1 MVRQGFWSSPSHPDD
16 PWARLLFMAMWN
28 FADDYGVGSCST
40 RELLGFAFPNDRQ
53 ISESDLERLLRD
65 IGKAYG
71 VRYYLVNGRPYY
83 CIPSWQAHQKVPHPS
98 KTRNPY
104 MDEAETWLY
113 QDEHDLSCNPLESR
127 KTVTS
132 DSQQLSVNLSP
143 KDKEKEK
150 EKEKV
155 KPPPSSGGP
164 GGSPKKAVA
173 KADTSI
179 GTRLP
184 EDWQPPDDVKLR
196 LSMKYPNTRL
206 DMILA
211 EFVNYWTS
219 LPGPRARKLDWTK
232 TFINR
237 VHEQANAARFRIERS
252 QPTGTDQAIAK
263 LSALAQKYSQE
274 DNAQLPAGRVQGD
287 DEGQGILAWG

>member
-1 MVRQGFWSSPSHPDD
+1 MVRQGFWSSPNHPDD

-53 ISESDLERLLRD
+53 IGEVDLERLLRD
-65 IGKAYG
+65 IGVAYG
-71 VRYYLVNGRPYY
+71 VRYYSVNGRPYY

-104 MDEAETWLY
+104 MDEAEKWLY
-113 QDEHDLSCNPLESR
+113 QDQQELSSDTHESDM
-127 KTVTS
+127 TVTS
-132 DSQQLSVNLSP
+132 GSQQLSVSLSP
-143 KDKEKEK
+143 KYKEKEK
-150 EKEKV
+150 EKEK
-155 KPPPSSGGP
+155 PPPASGGV
-164 GGSPKKAVA
+164 GDSPNKPVA

-184 EDWQPPDDVKLR
+184 ENWQPPDDVKLR

-237 VHEQANAARFRIERS
+237 VNERANAPQFQIDRS
-252 QPTGTDQAIAK
+252 QPTGTDQAYAR

-274 DNAQLPAGRVQGD
+274 DNAQLPAGRVQGN